1 GFPEATWLLLPSP
14 VMAAMRGPTSRRR
27 DAGSRSGGALGVPV
41 RGLGASVLLFEQRER
56 ERRAVRARL
65 DVERRLQGEVGR
77 GGPLAARGA
86 RLPESSA
93 RCSSS
98 SDCRPTLFGASGFVL
113 PSRLVG
119 TSSPGATSPP
129 PSVTRLGDQPRW
141 SGVIGSCPSA
151 PTKSLACP
159 VTYQ

>member
-1 GFPEATWLLLPSP
+1 
-14 VMAAMRGPTSRRR
+14 AAMRGPTSRRR

-86 RLPESSA
+86 RLPGVGREVARLADPAASA
-93 RCSSS
+93 GCSGAAVG
-98 SDCRPTLFGASGFVL
+98 RATLVGAPGVAL

-119 TSSPGATSPP
+119 TSAPGAPSPP
-129 PSVTRLGDQPRW
+129 ASVTRLGDQPRW

-151 PTKSLACP
+151 PTKSLACQ

>member
-1 GFPEATWLLLPSP
+1 APGFPEATWLLLPSP

-86 RLPESSA
+86 RLPGVEREVQQLLGLQADVVRGLRVRTPIEAGRHLLAGSDLPAAVGDEA
-93 RCSSS
+93 RGPAQVVGG
-98 SDCRPTLFGASGFVL
+98 DRVL
-113 PSRLVG
+113 PVGAHEVARL
-119 TSSPGATSPP
+119 P
-129 PSVTRLGDQPRW
+129 
-141 SGVIGSCPSA
+141 
-151 PTKSLACP
+151 
-159 VTYQ
+159 

>member
-1 GFPEATWLLLPSP
+1 MPK
-14 VMAAMRGPTSRRR
+14 AAAAVRSASRY
-27 DAGSRSGGALGVPV
+27 AGSAPQYSSSNSESVSVELYEPGSTSSGV
-41 RGLGASVLLFEQRER
+41 FK
-56 ERRAVRARL
+56 VRAA
-65 DVERRLQGEVGR
+65 VAVHS
-77 GGPLAARGA
+77 PLAALA
-86 RLPESSA
+86 SPESSA

-98 SDCRPTLFGASGFVL
+98 SDCRPTLFGAPGVLL

-119 TSSPGATSPP
+119 TPSPGETSPP
-129 PSVTRLGDQPRW
+129 HAVTRLGDQPRW